1 MVFIG
6 AAEGYRWD
14 PAGLRHAHLASGRR
28 RCGPTSR
35 HHGGV
40 ATPSDELVVP
50 EDRAP
55 VVAPSEAPARRGWWR
70 RLDKKLFAA
79 SLVIAVGVVLIGF
92 ALAASVT
99 GNEAA
104 HLPAAVEEITPAYE
118 AIQVPQQV
126 TVIVDLQGGYFGY
139 LVIDG
144 VELPTVRLDEVGSQ
158 DIEPGEQVV
167 FPPGARF
174 EPGNATLTFT
184 PGADQVFDAF
194 DAGSHTVRVVYWK
207 EIEGPDTARSYSWS
221 FTVV

>member
-1 MVFIG
+1 M
-6 AAEGYRWD
+6 
-14 PAGLRHAHLASGRR
+14 
-28 RCGPTSR
+28 
-35 HHGGV
+35 

-50 EDRAP
+50 EDRTP
-55 VVAPSEAPARRGWWR
+55 VVAPGADAPARRGWWG
-70 RLDKKLFAA
+70 RLDKKLLAA
-79 SLVIAVGVVLIGF
+79 SLVIALGVVLIGV
-92 ALAASVT
+92 ALTRSVT

-118 AIQVPQQV
+118 AIQVPQQI
-126 TVIVDLQGGYFGY
+126 TVIADLQGGYFGY
-139 LVIDG
+139 LVVDG

-158 DIEPGEQVV
+158 DVEPGEQVV

-184 PGADQVFDAF
+184 PGANQPIDAF

-207 EIEGPDTARSYSWS
+207 EIEGPDSARSYSWM